1 MSIDARVRAY
11 WREEFSLIALL
22 LLFFIAIVAFGYS
35 LPFDAR
41 LFPLI
46 IGCAGIV
53 LTLAVAL
60 DQVRRHRAGN
70 AEVVVD
76 GSDPAARASW
86 ARYATALLSAPAFGL
101 LFWLFGFIIASFAA
115 MLLIPTLMG
124 YANRRRLLVTAVI
137 TVAVLA
143 IIAPY
148 LLNVEL
154 PQGVVGDWLIDKL
167 ALRAG

>member
-1 MSIDARVRAY
+1 MSLDTNARAY

-22 LLFFIAIVAFGYS
+22 LLFFIAIVAFAYT

-46 IGCAGIV
+46 IGCAGIA

-60 DQVRRHRAGN
+60 AQMRRRRAG
-70 AEVVVD
+70 AAVVD
-76 GSDPAARASW
+76 ADDPATRADW
-86 ARYATALLSAPAFGL
+86 PRYATALLSAPAFGL

-143 IIAPY
+143 VVAPY

>member
-60 DQVRRHRAGN
+60 DQVRRRAGN

-76 GSDPAARASW
+76 GNDPAARAGW
-86 ARYATALLSAPAFGL
+86 PRYATALLSAPAFGL

-143 IIAPY
+143 VIAPY

>member
-1 MSIDARVRAY
+1 MSLDTNARAY

-22 LLFFIAIVAFGYS
+22 LLFLIAIVAFAYT

-46 IGCAGIV
+46 IGCAGIA

-60 DQVRRHRAGN
+60 EQVRRRQTGAG
-70 AEVVVD
+70 AVVD
-76 GSDPAARASW
+76 ADDPATRADW
-86 ARYATALLSAPAFGL
+86 PRYATALLSAPAFGL
-101 LFWLFGFIIASFAA
+101 LFWLFGFIIASFGA
-115 MLLIPTLMG
+115 MLLITTLMG

-137 TVAVLA
+137 TVVLA
-143 IIAPY
+143 VIAPY

>member
-60 DQVRRHRAGN
+60 DQVQR
-70 AEVVVD
+70 D
-76 GSDPAARASW
+76 KIAAKEMVR
-86 ARYATALLSAPAFGL
+86 
-101 LFWLFGFIIASFAA
+101 
-115 MLLIPTLMG
+115 
-124 YANRRRLLVTAVI
+124 
-137 TVAVLA
+137 
-143 IIAPY
+143 
-148 LLNVEL
+148 
-154 PQGVVGDWLIDKL
+154 
-167 ALRAG
+167 

>member
-22 LLFFIAIVAFGYS
+22 LLFFVAIVAFGYS

-60 DQVRRHRAGN
+60 DQVRRRRADD
-70 AEVVVD
+70 AEVVD
-76 GSDPAARASW
+76 GNDSAARTGW
-86 ARYATALLSAPAFGL
+86 PRYATALLSAPAFGL

-143 IIAPY
+143 VIAPY

>member
-1 MSIDARVRAY
+1 MMSIDARVRAY

-46 IGCAGIV
+46 IGCAGIA

-60 DQVRRHRAGN
+60 EQMRRRRAG
-70 AEVVVD
+70 AAVVD
-76 GSDPAARASW
+76 ADDPATRADW
-86 ARYATALLSAPAFGL
+86 PRYATALLSAPAFGL

>member
-1 MSIDARVRAY
+1 MSIDARVTAY

-35 LPFDAR
+35 LPFDAQ

-60 DQVRRHRAGN
+60 DQVCRHRAGN

-76 GSDPAARASW
+76 GNDPAARAGW
-86 ARYATALLSAPAFGL
+86 PRYATALLSAPAFGL

-143 IIAPY
+143 VIAPY

>member
-1 MSIDARVRAY
+1 
-11 WREEFSLIALL
+11 
-22 LLFFIAIVAFGYS
+22 
-35 LPFDAR
+35 
-41 LFPLI
+41 
-46 IGCAGIV
+46 
-53 LTLAVAL
+53 VAL
-60 DQVRRHRAGN
+60 DQVRRRRAGK
-70 AEVVVD
+70 ADVVVD
-76 GSDPAARASW
+76 GNDPAARAGW
-86 ARYATALLSAPAFGL
+86 PRYATALLSAPAFGL

>member
-1 MSIDARVRAY
+1 MSLDTNARAY

-22 LLFFIAIVAFGYS
+22 LLFFIAIVAFAYT

-46 IGCAGIV
+46 IGCAGIA

-60 DQVRRHRAGN
+60 AQMRRRRAG
-70 AEVVVD
+70 AAVVD
-76 GSDPAARASW
+76 ADDPATRADW
-86 ARYATALLSAPAFGL
+86 PRYATALLSAPAFGL

-115 MLLIPTLMG
+115 MTLIPLLMG
-124 YANRRRLLVTAVI
+124 YGNWRRLVVTAVI

-143 IIAPY
+143 VIGPY

>member
-41 LFPLI
+41 LFPVI

-60 DQVRRHRAGN
+60 DQMRRHRADDVE
-70 AEVVVD
+70 AVD
-76 GSDPAARASW
+76 ANDPAASAGW
-86 ARYATALLSAPAFGL
+86 PRYATALLSAPAFGL
-101 LFWLFGFIIASFAA
+101 LFWLFGFIIASLAA
-115 MLLIPTLMG
+115 MLLLPTLMG

-143 IIAPY
+143 VIAPY

>member
-1 MSIDARVRAY
+1 MPSDARVTAY
-11 WREEFSLIALL
+11 RLEEFSLIALL
-22 LLFFIAIVAFGYS
+22 LLFFIAIVAFAYT

-46 IGCAGIV
+46 IGGAGIV
-53 LTLAVAL
+53 LTLVIAL
-60 DQVRRHRAGN
+60 EQVRRRRVGA
-70 AEVVVD
+70 AAVVD
-76 GSDPAARASW
+76 EDDPVTRADW
-86 ARYATALLSAPAFGL
+86 PRYATALLSAPAFGL
-101 LFWLFGFIIASFAA
+101 LFWLFGFIVASFAA

-143 IIAPY
+143 VIAPY

>member
-1 MSIDARVRAY
+1 M
-11 WREEFSLIALL
+11 
-22 LLFFIAIVAFGYS
+22 
-35 LPFDAR
+35 
-41 LFPLI
+41 
-46 IGCAGIV
+46 
-53 LTLAVAL
+53 
-60 DQVRRHRAGN
+60 RRHRAGK
-70 AEVVVD
+70 AEVALD
-76 GSDPAARASW
+76 GNDPAARAGW
-86 ARYATALLSAPAFGL
+86 PRYATALLSAPAFGL

-143 IIAPY
+143 VIAPY

>member
-60 DQVRRHRAGN
+60 EQVRRRRAGTAAVCRRGRSGREGRLAALCHRAPVG
-70 AEVVVD
+70 A
-76 GSDPAARASW
+76 GIRP
-86 ARYATALLSAPAFGL
+86 
-101 LFWLFGFIIASFAA
+101 
-115 MLLIPTLMG
+115 
-124 YANRRRLLVTAVI
+124 
-137 TVAVLA
+137 AVLA
-143 IIAPY
+143 VRLHHRLVRRDAAHP
-148 LLNVEL
+148 
-154 PQGVVGDWLIDKL
+154 DC
-167 ALRAG
+167 